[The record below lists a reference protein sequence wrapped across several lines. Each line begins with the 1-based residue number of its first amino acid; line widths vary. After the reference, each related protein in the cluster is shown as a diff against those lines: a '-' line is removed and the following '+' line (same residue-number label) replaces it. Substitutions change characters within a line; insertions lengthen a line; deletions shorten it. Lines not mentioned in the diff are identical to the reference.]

1 MFNVITKL
9 TISLKF
15 ISASVKINRKLSC
28 FILMTQTFKNSL
40 GKKNKNKTNID
51 REVSSKISPL

>member
-28 FILMTQTFKNSL
+28 FILMTQTFR
-40 GKKNKNKTNID
+40 KNKNKTNI
-51 REVSSKISPL
+51 EI